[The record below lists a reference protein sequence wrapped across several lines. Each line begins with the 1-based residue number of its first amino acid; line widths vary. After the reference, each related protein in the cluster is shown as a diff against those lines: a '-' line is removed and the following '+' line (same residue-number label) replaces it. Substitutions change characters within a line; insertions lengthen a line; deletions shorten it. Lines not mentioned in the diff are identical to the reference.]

1 MKTVI
6 ISVIAAILMI
16 GLKFIDSEPAFQFI
30 DQNKYTIVIHGG
42 VGTISKEMPDSIK
55 QDYLESLS
63 KALTIGKD
71 ILKNGGKSLD
81 VVEQVVKFLEDD
93 PRFNAGKGA
102 VYTSEGTHELDA
114 SIMDGRDLSCGAVAS
129 VKTIKNPISLARL
142 IMEKTPH
149 VLLVGEGAENFGKL
163 MNVDIVPNNYFDT
176 PRRFEQWQ
184 KSINQEIKGTVSCV
198 ALDIY
203 GNLAAATSTGG
214 VVNKMPGR
222 VGDTPI
228 IGAGTYANNETSAV
242 SCSGKGELFIKHGV
256 AYSVSALMKDKNYSL
271 KDAAEEMI
279 HKKIIQGDGGLIAVD
294 KDGNYVMVYN
304 TNGMFRG
311 VANSEGKFEI
321 KIWE

>member
-1 MKTVI
+1 MK
-6 ISVIAAILMI
+6 SVIVAVSVTVLMM
-16 GLKFIDSEPAFQFI
+16 GSKLIDSNSAFLFK

-42 VGTISKEMPDSIK
+42 VGTISREMPDSIK
-55 QDYLESLS
+55 EDYLRSLS
-63 KALTIGKD
+63 EALTIGKT
-71 ILKNGGKSLD
+71 ILHNGGTSLD
-81 VVEQVVKFLEDD
+81 AVEQVVKFLEND
-93 PRFNAGKGA
+93 PKFNAGKGA

-142 IMEKTPH
+142 VMEKTPH
-149 VLLVGEGAENFGKL
+149 VLLIGEGAENFGKL

-184 KSINQEIKGTVSCV
+184 RSINQDIKGTAGCV

-228 IGAGTYANNETSAV
+228 IGAGNYANNETCAV
-242 SCSGKGELFIKHGV
+242 SCSGKGELFIKHSA
-256 AYSVSALMKDKNYSL
+256 AYNVSALMKHKNYSL
-271 KDAAEEMI
+271 KEAAEEMI
-279 HKKIIQGDGGLIAVD
+279 HKKITQGEGGLIAVD

-304 TNGMFRG
+304 TNGMFCG
-311 VANSEGKFEI
+311 VATSSGVFEI
-321 KIWE
+321 KIWD

>member
-1 MKTVI
+1 MK
-6 ISVIAAILMI
+6 SVIVAVSVTVLMM
-16 GLKFIDSEPAFQFI
+16 GSKLIDSNSAFLFK

-42 VGTISKEMPDSIK
+42 VGTISREMPDSIK
-55 QDYLESLS
+55 EDYLRSLS
-63 KALTIGKD
+63 EALTIGKT
-71 ILKNGGKSLD
+71 ILHNGGTSLD
-81 VVEQVVKFLEDD
+81 AVEQVVKFLEND
-93 PRFNAGKGA
+93 PKFNAGKGA

-142 IMEKTPH
+142 VMEKTPH
-149 VLLVGEGAENFGKL
+149 VLLIGEGAENFGKL

-184 KSINQEIKGTVSCV
+184 RSINQDIKGTAGCV

-228 IGAGTYANNETSAV
+228 IGAGNYANNETCAV
-242 SCSGKGELFIKHGV
+242 SCSGKGELFIKHSA
-256 AYSVSALMKDKNYSL
+256 AYNVSALMKHKNYSL
-271 KDAAEEMI
+271 KEAAEEMI
-279 HKKIIQGDGGLIAVD
+279 HKKITQGDGGLIAVD

-311 VANSEGKFEI
+311 VATSSGVFEI
-321 KIWE
+321 KIWD